1 MKVKVGTQLEDTVYE
16 QLKVAAAKEKRPIGE
31 IVQDALADYLQR
43 QKRRPA
49 LKLGLQRLL
58 ESDPLNITSEQLRE
72 SMEAD
77 FYDQ

>member
-1 MKVKVGTQLEDTVYE
+1 MKVKFGTQLEDTVYE

-77 FYDQ
+77 FYGQ